1 MQGLFYLSGILITL
15 SGQLLIR
22 GIKTKKRREVVIGS
36 LVMAASI
43 AYAVYYLFFV
53 D

>member
-1 MQGLFYLSGILITL
+1 MNGILITL

-22 GIKTKKRREVVIGS
+22 GIKTKKPREVVIGS
-36 LVMAASI
+36 VVLAASI
-43 AYAVYYLFFV
+43 VYAIYYLFFV